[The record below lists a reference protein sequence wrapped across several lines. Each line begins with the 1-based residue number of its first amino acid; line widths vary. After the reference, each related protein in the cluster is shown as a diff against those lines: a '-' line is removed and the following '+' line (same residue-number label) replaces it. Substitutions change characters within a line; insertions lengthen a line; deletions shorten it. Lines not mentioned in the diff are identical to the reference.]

1 MLTPADSL
9 VSARHVASVLWFP
22 VLFAIALPFVF
33 LLAFHAPQPHQ
44 VPIAVVGT
52 AKQVQVVSGQLHAVN
67 SGGFN
72 VQQLPSRLSAKAA
85 VGNRDVAAAYVEV
98 TSSGPQLYVARAASA
113 ISANYLQQ
121 VFAQIASE
129 TRTSPPET
137 VDLVPLLPGDSGTG
151 IFFFAFP
158 MVMVGVITVLVL
170 LQRAPTWPI
179 ERRLVAVAVMGAVGA
194 TTAYTV
200 AISLDVLPNKPVL
213 LLTVFFLSLIIGALL
228 VGLAPFLK
236 QHFLPVVMTFILIL
250 GVPSAGAT
258 MMPDLLPT
266 GLRYLSDVLP
276 LAQGVKI
283 IRSVAYFDGADAL
296 APTLILLGWALLA
309 LIVVGVAWD
318 RQSHRRTKSGQ
329 DPVTAAPSARVGS
342 GGSREHGAGA
352 ETPAASDVMTS
363 MAQLD
368 KIGR

>member
-1 MLTPADSL
+1 
-9 VSARHVASVLWFP
+9 
-22 VLFAIALPFVF
+22 
-33 LLAFHAPQPHQ
+33 
-44 VPIAVVGT
+44 VVGST
-52 AKQVQVVSGQLHAVN
+52 KQIQSVSRELHAIN

-72 VQQLPSRLSAKAA
+72 VRQLPSRSTAKAA
-85 VGNRDVAAAYVEV
+85 VRNREVAAAYVKV
-98 TSSGPQLYVARAASA
+98 PLSGPQLYVARAASA

-121 VFAQIASE
+121 VFAQIAIE

-179 ERRLVAVAVMGAVGA
+179 GRRLVAVAVMGAVGA

-213 LLTVFFLSLIIGALL
+213 LLTVFFLSVIIGALL
-228 VGLAPFLK
+228 VGVAPFLK
-236 QHFLPVVMTFILIL
+236 QNFLPVVMTFILIL

-266 GLRYLSDVLP
+266 ALRYLSNVLP
-276 LAQGVKI
+276 LAQAVKI
-283 IRSVAYFDGADAL
+283 IRSVAYFDRADTL
-296 APTLILLGWALLA
+296 APTLILLAWAAVA
-309 LIVVGVAWD
+309 LVVVAFAWD
-318 RQSHRRTKSGQ
+318 RQPDRRTVSGEE
-329 DPVTAAPSARVGS
+329 PVAAVPSAPIGSYGSSEQGTAAA
-342 GGSREHGAGA
+342 
-352 ETPAASDVMTS
+352 TPAA
-363 MAQLD
+363 
-368 KIGR
+368 

>member
-1 MLTPADSL
+1 MSTPADSL
-9 VSARHVASVLWFP
+9 VSARNVASVLWFP

-44 VPIAVVGT
+44 VPIAVVGST
-52 AKQVQVVSGQLHAVN
+52 RQVQAVSRELHAVN

-72 VQQLPSRLSAKAA
+72 VQQLPSRSIAMAA
-85 VGNRDVAAAYVEV
+85 VRNREVAAAYVEGP
-98 TSSGPQLYVARAASA
+98 SLGPQLYVARAASA

-129 TRTSPPET
+129 SRTSPPQT
-137 VDLVPLLPGDSGTG
+137 IDLAPLLPGDSGTG

-170 LQRAPTWPI
+170 LQKAPSWSI
-179 ERRLVAVAVMGAVGA
+179 ERRLVAVAVMAAVGA
-194 TTAYTV
+194 TMAYTT

-213 LLTVFFLSLIIGALL
+213 LVTAFFLSVIIGALL

-276 LAQGVKI
+276 LAQAVKI
-283 IRSVAYFDGADAL
+283 IRSVTYFDGTDTL
-296 APTLILLGWALLA
+296 APTLILLVWAAIALL
-309 LIVVGVAWD
+309 VVGIAWD
-318 RQSHRRTKSGQ
+318 MQANRRTMLSQ
-329 DPVTAAPSARVGS
+329 D
-342 GGSREHGAGA
+342 AGA
-352 ETPAASDVMTS
+352 ALPLVPSEINA
-363 MAQLD
+363 
-368 KIGR
+368 